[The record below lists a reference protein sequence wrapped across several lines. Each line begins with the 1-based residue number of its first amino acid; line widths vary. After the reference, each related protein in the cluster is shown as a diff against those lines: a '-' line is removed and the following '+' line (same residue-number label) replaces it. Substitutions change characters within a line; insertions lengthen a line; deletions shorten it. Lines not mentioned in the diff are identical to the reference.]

1 MPGSAF
7 DGSIQT
13 VGSLTN
19 RVAYSSITASA
30 MTLDIPD
37 VIERVSP
44 AGKVTTTASLERGTP
59 SRTG

>member
-1 MPGSAF
+1 
-7 DGSIQT
+7 
-13 VGSLTN
+13 
-19 RVAYSSITASA
+19 